1 MIAVTR
7 TMNADSSFFIIN
19 PAYDG
24 CMVAL
29 KDARYLCIGLVGFY
43 VCAIHGPAA
52 HCDNAQR
59 IVVRDKGFIA

>member
-29 KDARYLCIGLVGFY
+29 KDARYLRVSFVGFY
-43 VCAIHGPAA
+43 MRAIHSPAA
-52 HCDNAQR
+52 HCDDPRGR
-59 IVVRDKGFIA
+59 IVRDKGFIT

>member
-19 PAYDG
+19 PAYNG
-24 CMVAL
+24 CVIAL

-43 VCAIHGPAA
+43 MRAIHGLAA
-52 HCDNAQR
+52 HCNNALR
-59 IVVRDKGFIA
+59 RVVRDKGFIA